1 MDDLDSERQ
10 RKGATTPRE
19 TLPRSLAEG
28 EVAALIEKEAK
39 DATEVYLAVEAE
51 DLARMIE
58 TGHPRERSSRGPA
71 E

>member
-10 RKGATTPRE
+10 RKGATAPRE

-28 EVAALIEKEAK
+28 EVAALIEKGRR
-39 DATEVYLAVEAE
+39 TRPRSTSPSRPRIS
-51 DLARMIE
+51 RMIE
-58 TGHPRERSSRGPA
+58 TGHPREPSSLGRPA